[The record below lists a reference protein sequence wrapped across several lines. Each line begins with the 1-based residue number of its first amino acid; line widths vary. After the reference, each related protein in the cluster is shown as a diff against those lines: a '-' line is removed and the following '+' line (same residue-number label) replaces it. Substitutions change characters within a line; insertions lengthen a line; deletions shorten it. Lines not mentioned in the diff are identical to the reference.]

1 MAEYEELQDEKIS
14 NLKCYEELLS
24 SLNIRQTHLR
34 EDEHSRMAQL
44 ESVKAFM
51 SKTVAE
57 TKLEAEEV

>member
-34 EDEHSRMAQL
+34 EEEHSRMAQL
-44 ESVKAFM
+44 ESIKTFM
-51 SKTVAE
+51 STTVTE
-57 TKLEAEEV
+57 TKLKST